1 VTASEPTG
9 TFLKARGCSP
19 IVAHEDPSL
28 STNVEMYLE
37 TIYALTEEGG
47 SAKTTEIASSWDVSP
62 ASATE
67 MVQKLDEMGLVDY
80 KPYHGARLSD
90 DGLDRA
96 RSIIRKHRLLER
108 FLSEVVGIED
118 RERVHDVA
126 CEMEHALAEEVE
138 AWMAAELDYPREGM
152 EGKPIPPA
160 DYYPETEEASP

>member
-1 VTASEPTG
+1 M
-9 TFLKARGCSP
+9 
-19 IVAHEDPSL
+19 AHEEPSL

-37 TIYALTEEGG
+37 TIYSLTEEGG

-108 FLSEVVGIED
+108 FLKEKVGIED
-118 RERVHDVA
+118 RDRVHDVA

-138 AWMAAELDYPREGM
+138 AWMAEELGYPREGL

>member
-1 VTASEPTG
+1 M
-9 TFLKARGCSP
+9 
-19 IVAHEDPSL
+19 AHEDPTL

-80 KPYHGARLSD
+80 KPYHGAQLSE
-90 DGLDRA
+90 DGLGAA
-96 RSIIRKHRLLER
+96 RGIIRKHRLLER
-108 FLSEVVGIED
+108 FLTEVVGMD
-118 RERVHDVA
+118 DSERVHDVA

-138 AWMAAELDYPREGM
+138 VWIAEQLGYPREGLD
-152 EGKPIPPA
+152 GKPIPPA
-160 DYYPETEEASP
+160 DYYPDDGSEGEA

>member
-1 VTASEPTG
+1 M
-9 TFLKARGCSP
+9 
-19 IVAHEDPSL
+19 AHEEPSL

-37 TIYALTEEGG
+37 TIYSLTEEGG

-90 DGLDRA
+90 DGLDAARA
-96 RSIIRKHRLLER
+96 IIRKHRLLER
-108 FLSEVVGIED
+108 FLSEIVELDD
-118 RERVHDVA
+118 RQRIHDVA

-138 AWMAAELDYPREGM
+138 AWMASELGYPREGL
-152 EGKPIPPA
+152 EGRPIPPA
-160 DYYPETEEASP
+160 DYYPTKEESV